1 MFDAFVGQKRN
12 IKHEKARIQQYCHLA
27 ALGKRHRGMA
37 AVRSTCTALRECIA
51 QGRSIG
57 ASGGLVTF
65 VDQSFQHEIV
75 LNVIMHTLWEG
86 LTLQIKGGGLPKGLI
101 IWNIYRPPRML
112 KVEIKQFINEFALL
126 ILSLEKYKLNNSWI
140 L

>member
-1 MFDAFVGQKRN
+1 MQLPG
-12 IKHEKARIQQYCHLA
+12 Y
-27 ALGKRHRGMA
+27 G
-37 AVRSTCTALRECIA
+37 CIA
-51 QGRSIG
+51 QGRSIS

-65 VDQSFQHEIV
+65 FVDKSFQHEIV
-75 LNVIMHTLWEG
+75 LNVNMHRGPTLWEG